1 MPESIKLYTI
11 LFKIKLLQKQI
22 HTLACKKGKN
32 MKNIKTSPE
41 FMNLSEDEIVKALDE
56 FEDQFATEEDV
67 NPEVESDNP
76 IVNEVARLINE
87 YTTRFDELVEKT
99 GENEDLPE
107 EIFTYEPE
115 IIIERVAYEIFMDA
129 VHDSMQEADD
139 E

>member
-1 MPESIKLYTI
+1 
-11 LFKIKLLQKQI
+11 
-22 HTLACKKGKN
+22 
-32 MKNIKTSPE
+32 MKTIKTAPE

-56 FEDQFATEEDV
+56 FEEQFATDEDV
-67 NPEVESDNP
+67 DPDVESDNP

-99 GENEDLPE
+99 GKDEDLPE

>member
-1 MPESIKLYTI
+1 
-11 LFKIKLLQKQI
+11 
-22 HTLACKKGKN
+22 

-41 FMNLSEDEIVKALDE
+41 FMNLTEDEITKALDE
-56 FEDQFATEEDV
+56 FEEQFATEEDV
-67 NPEVESDNP
+67 NADVESDNP

-87 YTTRFDELVEKT
+87 YTLRFDELVEKT

>member
-1 MPESIKLYTI
+1 MNG
-11 LFKIKLLQKQI
+11 
-22 HTLACKKGKN
+22 KKEYIDIISPS
-32 MKNIKTSPE
+32 NIP
-41 FMNLSEDEIVKALDE
+41 DE

-67 NPEVESDNP
+67 NPDVESDNP

>member
-1 MPESIKLYTI
+1 
-11 LFKIKLLQKQI
+11 
-22 HTLACKKGKN
+22 

-67 NPEVESDNP
+67 NPDVESDNP

>member
-1 MPESIKLYTI
+1 
-11 LFKIKLLQKQI
+11 
-22 HTLACKKGKN
+22 
-32 MKNIKTSPE
+32 MKTIKTTPE

-56 FEDQFATEEDV
+56 FEEQFATDEDV
-67 NPEVESDNP
+67 DPDVESDNP

-99 GENEDLPE
+99 GKDEDLPE